1 MEVTMRSL
9 TVLFIALAG
18 CSSTATTGPDAA
30 VDSGP
35 TDTGVADS
43 GPKIETNG
51 VLVVGTLASSDLAAI
66 QMQHDQLAKGGE
78 PQAVPAGDI
87 AHTVMLGTKLLGTKE
102 NEFLALDRW
111 TSPANIDA
119 FYSNPQFA
127 LGFSMLFAAPPSRAV
142 YEKRPTWA
150 GYGTVDS
157 AKAFDPHYW
166 VVVRG
171 TLKQMD
177 DAQNQMAHDTVVGGA
192 KDQAMAL
199 GDVAHVVYTGRDDKR
214 QYLSFD
220 VWKDSTNLEA
230 FYSNPQFQMA
240 IGGVF
245 ESVSLSIYHSTHW
258 YQW

>member
-1 MEVTMRSL
+1 MRST
-9 TVLFIALAG
+9 TVFLLALAA
-18 CSSTATTGPDAA
+18 CSSTATGPDAA

-35 TDTGVADS
+35 ADTGIPDS
-43 GPKIETNG
+43 GPKIDTHG
-51 VLVVGTLASSDLAAI
+51 VLVVGTLASSDLVAI
-66 QMQHDQLAKGGE
+66 QAQHDQLAKGGQ
-78 PQAVPAGDI
+78 PQAGPAGDI

-111 TSPANIDA
+111 TSPANIDT
-119 FYSNPQFA
+119 FYNNPDFVA
-127 LGFSMLFAAPPSRAV
+127 GFSKLFAAPPSRAV
-142 YEKRPTWA
+142 YEKRPTWS

-157 AKAFDPHYW
+157 AKAFNPYYW

-177 DAQNQMAHDTVVGGA
+177 DAQNQTAHDTVVGSA

-199 GDVAHVVYTGRDDKR
+199 GDVAHVVYTGREDKR

-220 VWKDSTNLEA
+220 VWKDGKDIEA

-245 ESVSLSIYHSTHW
+245 ESVNLSIYQSTQW